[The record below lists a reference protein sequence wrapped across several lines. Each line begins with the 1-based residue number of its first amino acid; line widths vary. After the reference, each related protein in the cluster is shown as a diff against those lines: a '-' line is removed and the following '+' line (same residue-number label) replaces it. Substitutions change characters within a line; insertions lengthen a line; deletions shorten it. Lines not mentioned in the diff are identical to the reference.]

1 MLYSSGPWSSVG
13 KYKADLVGPE
23 EMELPRELIEL
34 KDEWMDGWI
43 DGHVNWYLIIALFIT
58 LAEGQDFKGFYATSQ
73 VGGTLIFR

>member
-1 MLYSSGPWSSVG
+1 MLYSSGPWSTVG

-43 DGHVNWYLIIALFIT
+43 DGWM
-58 LAEGQDFKGFYATSQ
+58 D
-73 VGGTLIFR
+73 